1 MDKIFLSNTNFNILL
16 QIVNEK
22 LVEEYPNCIQNKS
35 LQENFKKQLE
45 ARIGQIYKDRNTFD
59 IPCDQKDRN
68 YIRYL
73 NEHVLDFI
81 IPQFKNILKQ
91 FSTKKL
97 KNLRNNV
104 HNDKTRVNKY
114 SQVSQQNVTVLRD
127 FTLKINFNN

>member
-35 LQENFKKQLE
+35 IQENFKKQLVS
-45 ARIGQIYKDRNTFD
+45 AGQIYKDRNTFD

-81 IPQFKNILKQ
+81 IPQFKSILKQ
-91 FSTKKL
+91 SGFPQKNIQTKFYKL
-97 KNLRNNV
+97 
-104 HNDKTRVNKY
+104 
-114 SQVSQQNVTVLRD
+114 
-127 FTLKINFNN
+127 

>member
-35 LQENFKKQLE
+35 LQENFKKQLV
-45 ARIGQIYKDRNTFD
+45 AIIGQIYKDRNTFD

-81 IPQFKNILKQ
+81 IPQFKSILKQ
-91 FSTKKL
+91 SGFPQKNIQKQEKTTKIYINAKIQKSKSKKKL
-97 KNLRNNV
+97 E
-104 HNDKTRVNKY
+104 
-114 SQVSQQNVTVLRD
+114 
-127 FTLKINFNN
+127 